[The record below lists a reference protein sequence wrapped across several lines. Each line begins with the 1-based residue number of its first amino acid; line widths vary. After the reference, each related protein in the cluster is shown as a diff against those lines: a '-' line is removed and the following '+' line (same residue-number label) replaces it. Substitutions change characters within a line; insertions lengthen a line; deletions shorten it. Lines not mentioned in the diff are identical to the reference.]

1 MRLRFLFSNLVVSLD
16 RCFIRLHISTKRLR
30 FVLIDVLF
38 FLLFTEKQLAQLQ
51 HVSTLKAN
59 IENAKYNAGVIETYK
74 MGAKA
79 LKEIYEES
87 GLTVD
92 KVEDVMY
99 DVQDVIDD
107 HDEIQ
112 NIVGA
117 VNISNANEIDELDL
131 EQELQDLINDDR
143 NDNDAGLV
151 QPNPD
156 DSLERRLTKL
166 KLPNFDNLSLHEN
179 EKSQVNVQSS

>member
-1 MRLRFLFSNLVVSLD
+1 MQTIVRLERVILSVASF
-16 RCFIRLHISTKRLR
+16 H
-30 FVLIDVLF
+30 
-38 FLLFTEKQLAQLQ
+38 FTDKQLTQLQ
-51 HVSTLKAN
+51 HISTLKAN

-74 MGAKA
+74 LGAKA
-79 LKEIYEES
+79 LKEIYEEN

-117 VNISNANEIDELDL
+117 VNISNVNIDELEL

-143 NDNDAGLV
+143 NDNDNDNGLV
-151 QPNPD
+151 QPSPTNPD
-156 DSLERRLTKL
+156 DSLEKRLNNL
-166 KLPNFDNLSLHEN
+166 KLPNFGNLSLHELDQ
-179 EKSQVNVQSS
+179 SPVHIQSS

>member
-1 MRLRFLFSNLVVSLD
+1 MRFIV
-16 RCFIRLHISTKRLR
+16 CFVH
-30 FVLIDVLF
+30 FAD
-38 FLLFTEKQLAQLQ
+38 KQLAQLQ

-79 LKEIYEES
+79 LKEIYEET

-92 KVEDVMY
+92 KAENVML

-143 NDNDAGLV
+143 NDNDTGLV
-151 QPNPD
+151 QPNRPNPD
-156 DSLERRLTKL
+156 DSLEKRLTNL
-166 KLPNFDNLSLHEN
+166 KLPSFGDLSLHESGQ
-179 EKSQVNVQSS
+179 SQVNVQSS

>member
-1 MRLRFLFSNLVVSLD
+1 M
-16 RCFIRLHISTKRLR
+16 
-30 FVLIDVLF
+30 
-38 FLLFTEKQLAQLQ
+38 
-51 HVSTLKAN
+51 
-59 IENAKYNAGVIETYK
+59 IETYK
-74 MGAKA
+74 LGAKA
-79 LKEIYEES
+79 LKDIYEEN

-92 KVEDVMY
+92 KVDDVMS

-117 VNISNANEIDELDL
+117 VNISNINVDDLEL

-143 NDNDAGLV
+143 NDNDNDNGLV
-151 QPNPD
+151 QPNRTNPD
-156 DSLERRLTKL
+156 DSLERRLTNL

-179 EKSQVNVQSS
+179 EQSPVYLQSS

>member
-1 MRLRFLFSNLVVSLD
+1 
-16 RCFIRLHISTKRLR
+16 
-30 FVLIDVLF
+30 
-38 FLLFTEKQLAQLQ
+38 
-51 HVSTLKAN
+51 
-59 IENAKYNAGVIETYK
+59 
-74 MGAKA
+74 MGSKA
-79 LKEIYEES
+79 LKEIYEET

-92 KVEDVMY
+92 KVEDVMS

-117 VNISNANEIDELDL
+117 VNISNANAVDELEL

-143 NDNDAGLV
+143 NDNDNDTGLV

-156 DSLERRLTKL
+156 DSLERRLTNL
-166 KLPNFDNLSLHEN
+166 KLPNLENLLLDEN
-179 EKSQVNVQSS
+179 EPSQVHVHGS